1 MSTEKIKIETP
12 LKDDLIKTLKIGT
25 EVLINGTIY
34 TGRDSA
40 HKRMTEALARGESL
54 PFNPNG
60 QIIYYAGP
68 TPAKP
73 GKAIGS
79 AGPTTSYRMNK
90 YAPDMLDAGLKGM
103 IGKGE
108 MSPEVAQK
116 LQEKIGVY
124 FLAIGGAGALIS
136 KSIMAAEVIA
146 YDDLGP
152 EAVRRLAVRDFP
164 AIVVMDCFGGNLFRE
179 GIQKYAQ
186 I

>member
-1 MSTEKIKIETP
+1 MSDKVRIETP
-12 LKDDLIKTLKIGT
+12 LSDDVIKTLTAGT

-40 HKRMTEALARGESL
+40 HKRMTESLAKGEEL
-54 PFNPNG
+54 PFNPTG
-60 QIIYYAGP
+60 QLIYYAGP
-68 TPAKP
+68 TPPKP
-73 GKAIGS
+73 GRAIGS

-90 YAPDMLDAGLKGM
+90 YAPDMYDAGLKGA

-108 MSPEVAQK
+108 MSPEVAEK
-116 LQEKIGVY
+116 LKEHTGVY

-136 KSIMAAEVIA
+136 KSIVAAEVIA

-152 EAVRRLAVRDFP
+152 EAVRKLTVQDFP

-179 GIQKYAQ
+179 GIEKYKRD
-186 I
+186 

>member
-1 MSTEKIKIETP
+1 MSDKLKIQTP
-12 LKDDLIKTLKIGT
+12 LTDDLIKTLTIGT
-25 EVLINGTIY
+25 EVLISGTIF

-40 HKRMTEALARGESL
+40 HKRMTETIAKGEEP
-54 PFNPNG
+54 PFNPTG
-60 QIIYYAGP
+60 QVIYYAGP
-68 TPAKP
+68 TPPKP

-108 MSPEVAQK
+108 MSPEVAEK
-116 LQEKIGVY
+116 LKEHTGVY

-136 KSIMAAEVIA
+136 KSITAAEVIA

-152 EAVRRLAVRDFP
+152 EAVRRLTVQDFP
-164 AIVVMDCFGGNLFRE
+164 AIVVMDCFGGNLFQE
-179 GIQKYAQ
+179 GIKQYKQ
-186 I
+186 E